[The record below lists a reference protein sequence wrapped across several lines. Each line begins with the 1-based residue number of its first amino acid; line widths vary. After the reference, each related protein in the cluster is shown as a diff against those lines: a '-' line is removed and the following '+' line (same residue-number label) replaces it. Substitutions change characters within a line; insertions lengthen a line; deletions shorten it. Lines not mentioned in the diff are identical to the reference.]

1 MNKLVKLA
9 SIALSICSLLV
20 AGAILSLPHLPD
32 TPLGISISYL
42 SLFSPRWWAILLALT
57 PILFIRQLGKWQFL
71 SWALCA
77 VVFVQFQDLQLKL
90 PQQQAGKITILS
102 LNNGNGA
109 SSQRIRQLVAE
120 LQPDIVFMQESKPEW
135 VQQIFDD
142 SWYSHCDHLCTVSK
156 TPLEHQGSLSRE
168 TFGGWGKFAVF
179 YHTQIG
185 DKTLSVA
192 NIHMDTPR
200 PTINALIYRS
210 FEPEAFN
217 NLHFARN
224 MQASLVASWA
234 KQQTSYIAAGDF
246 NMTVQEN
253 LYQRHLAGLN
263 NGIDL
268 VGSGINYTKYTSW
281 HGARIDHVLASTDL
295 GFASARVLDSVG
307 GDHRPITASLALP

>member
-1 MNKLVKLA
+1 MNKLVKFF
-9 SIALSICSLLV
+9 SITLSICGLLA
-20 AGAILSLPHLPD
+20 AGVILSLPYLPD
-32 TPLGISISYL
+32 TPLGISVSYL
-42 SLFSPRWWAILLALT
+42 SLFSPRWWAMLLALT
-57 PILFIRQLGKWQFL
+57 PILFIRQLGKWQHL

-90 PQQQAGKITILS
+90 PQQQASTITILS

-109 SSQRIRQLVAE
+109 SSPQIRQLVAE
-120 LQPDIVFMQESKPEW
+120 LKPDIVFMQESKPER
-135 VQQIFDD
+135 VQQVFDD
-142 SWYSHCDHLCTVSK
+142 SWYSHCDHLCTVSR
-156 TPLEHQGSLSRE
+156 TPIEHQGSLSRE
-168 TFGGWGKFAVF
+168 TFGGFGKFAVF
-179 YHTQIG
+179 YHTTIEG
-185 DKTLSVA
+185 KELSIA

-200 PTINALIYRS
+200 PTINALIHRS

-234 KQQTSYIAAGDF
+234 KQQASYIAAGDF

-268 VGSGINYTKYTSW
+268 VGSGVNYTKYTSW
-281 HGARIDHVLASTDL
+281 HGARIDHVLASEDL
-295 GFASARVLDSVG
+295 SFASARVLDSVG